1 MLGGNSRKKGK
12 WVRMKI
18 KVKPQLNKKTCM
30 KLARPIALL
39 ILIITVE
46 KSGRGRERRRVT

>member
-12 WVRMKI
+12 WVRMEI
-18 KVKPQLNKKTCM
+18 RVKPQFNKKTCM